1 MGEKVEQARATRS
14 VNIPAAL
21 ADRLSKEA
29 DRRDVSVTFLVTKA
43 VERLLPTWER
53 VDLNAT
59 FPLTNEVPDA

>member
-29 DRRDVSVTFLVTKA
+29 DRRDVSVTFLVTRA
-43 VERLLPTWER
+43 VERTLPLWEK

-59 FPLTNEVPDA
+59 FPLVEEVPGA